1 MLKTSKSFES
11 SLSDHHKSV
20 STIMK
25 SGSFMGPPRNKI
37 YRSYKNFD
45 LECFNTSLK
54 TKPNSIKGP
63 TDEFDEGFCSVLNLH
78 APLKVKMLRHTNS
91 AFLTKGLRK
100 AIMKR

>member
-1 MLKTSKSFES
+1 
-11 SLSDHHKSV
+11 
-20 STIMK
+20 MK

-54 TKPNSIKGP
+54 TKPN
-63 TDEFDEGFCSVLNLH
+63 LH
-78 APLKVKMLRHTNS
+78 VPLKVKMLRHTNS